1 MATDRQYLLDTNILV
16 YGFDA
21 NEPRKQE
28 QALEVI
34 DRVGRKRTGTL
45 SVQTLSEFANVALY
59 RLEEPLPP
67 DEVADQLELYS
78 ETFPILS
85 LTTFVSIEAVRGV
98 RDHSFSYFDAQI
110 WAVARLNQVSVV
122 LSEDFPS
129 GATVEGVT
137 FIDPFS
143 PDFRLDDL

>member
-1 MATDRQYLLDTNILV
+1 MDTEWRYLLDTNILV

-34 DRVGRKRTGTL
+34 DRVGRKGTGTL

-67 DEVADQLELYS
+67 DDVADQLELYS

-110 WAVARLNQVSVV
+110 WAIARLNQIPVV
-122 LSEDFPS
+122 LSEDFSS
-129 GATVEGVT
+129 GASVEGVT
-137 FIDPFS
+137 FLDPFS